1 MLKWLKRIIER
12 AKEKKRV
19 KRIAKLFG
27 INTRRKTAKKIK
39 KDTIEKLKQPC
50 TRSKNEL
57 REMIR
62 NMTGLQEQE
71 IKIENDIREI
81 TIITSKEIKEEVKE
95 EIEIRIPIYKEIKYV
110 VAAQIGFIRPVRYAA

>member
-95 EIEIRIPIYKEIKYV
+95 EIEIRMPIYKEIKYV
-110 VAAQIGFIRPVRYAA
+110 VADKK

>member
-27 INTRRKTAKKIK
+27 INTRKTAKKIK
-39 KDTIEKLKQPC
+39 KDKIEKLKQPC
-50 TRSKNEL
+50 TCSKNEL

-110 VAAQIGFIRPVRYAA
+110 VADKK